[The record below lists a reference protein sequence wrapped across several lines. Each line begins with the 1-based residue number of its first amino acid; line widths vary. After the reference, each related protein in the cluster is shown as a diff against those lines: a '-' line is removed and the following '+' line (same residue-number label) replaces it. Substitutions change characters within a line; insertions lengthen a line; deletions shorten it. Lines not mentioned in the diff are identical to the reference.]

1 MAVTAKPSKKK
12 QQVGQENFRQ
22 HKPEKP
28 QSRVL
33 ANSDKAY
40 SLLLAVVTHIRGLRG
55 RYHVK
60 HICLVTPIH
69 SS

>member
-22 HKPEKP
+22 HKPE
-28 QSRVL
+28 VL

-40 SLLLAVVTHIRGLRG
+40 SLLLAVVTHIRGLGG
-55 RYHVK
+55 RFRVK
-60 HICLVTPIH
+60 HICLVIPIH